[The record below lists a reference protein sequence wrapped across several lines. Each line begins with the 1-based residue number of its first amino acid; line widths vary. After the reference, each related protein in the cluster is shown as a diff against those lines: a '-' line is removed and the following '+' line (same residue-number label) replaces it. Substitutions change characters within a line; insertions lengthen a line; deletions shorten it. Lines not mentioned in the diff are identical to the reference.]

1 MDSLRRVFCRRREG
15 AKTFEAAQA
24 PKEKRNIFPVK
35 LMYELSSCFDMSTSC
50 SNDTQVFEEFAQCK
64 RKNKKYTLIMH
75 VYVQLVA

>member
-1 MDSLRRVFCRRREG
+1 
-15 AKTFEAAQA
+15 
-24 PKEKRNIFPVK
+24 
-35 LMYELSSCFDMSTSC
+35 MYELSSCFDMSTSC